1 MVAMRCA
8 HATIAAAIL
17 LALVGHSE
25 AADPPFAL
33 ATEEFMVD
41 AGDPGVQ
48 LYVRNKHPVDLT
60 QVPSGHVLLYVHG
73 ATQPSE
79 ATFDLQLEGLSWMDY
94 IASRGWDVYLMDA
107 RGYGGSTRSPE
118 LLQSDAIEAPI
129 VSTDIKVRDA
139 EAVIGFIL
147 KRRGEPRISLLGWSW
162 GTIVVGAYAA
172 THTDKVGSLVLHAPV
187 WCQGSCE
194 FDPHLAEARSD
205 SSETRRELGLV
216 VESSMEGAR
225 NRMQAGVPYDRRD
238 ELLPLESFA
247 AWSAAALATDPVGA
261 TQTPPVLR
269 VPPGVNQDSQASW
282 DQGKSY
288 YDPGKITA
296 PTLVVVAEWDDS
308 TPPDGAKA
316 LHDSLASSAHRRF
329 VELKEGSHMMLLEK
343 NRMSLFEAVQQFLD
357 TASAPH

>member
-1 MVAMRCA
+1 MRCA
-8 HATIAAAIL
+8 HATIGAAIL
-17 LALVGHSE
+17 LVLVGQSE
-25 AADPPFAL
+25 AAEPPFAL
-33 ATEEFMVD
+33 ATEEFMVY
-41 AGDPGVQ
+41 AGDPGVR
-48 LYVRNKHPVDLT
+48 LYVRSKHPVDLT
-60 QVPSGHVLLYVHG
+60 QVPAGHILLYVHG

-79 ATFDLQLEGLSWMDY
+79 ATFDLALQGTSWMDY

-107 RGYGGSTRSPE
+107 RGYGGSMRSPE
-118 LLQSDAIEAPI
+118 LLQPDATKAPI

-172 THTDKVGSLVLHAPV
+172 THTDKVGSLILHAPV
-187 WCQGSCE
+187 WCQGPCE
-194 FDPHLAEARSD
+194 FDPHLARSD
-205 SSETRRELGLV
+205 SIETSRELGLV

-238 ELLPLESFA
+238 ELLPPESFA
-247 AWSAAALATDPVGA
+247 AWSAAALATDAVGA
-261 TQTPPVLR
+261 TQAPPVLR
-269 VPPGVNQDSQASW
+269 VPPGVNQDTQAYW

-308 TPPDGAKA
+308 TPPAEAKA
-316 LHDSLASSAHRRF
+316 LYDSLANSADRRF

>member
-8 HATIAAAIL
+8 HSGIAAAIL
-17 LALVGHSE
+17 LALVGQSE
-25 AADPPFAL
+25 AAEPPFAL

-41 AGDPGVQ
+41 ASDPGVR

-60 QVPSGHVLLYVHG
+60 QVPAGHILLYVHG

-79 ATFDLQLEGLSWMDY
+79 ATFDLPLEGTSWMDY

-139 EAVIGFIL
+139 EAVVDFIL
-147 KRRGEPRISLLGWSW
+147 RRRGVSRISLLGWSW
-162 GTIVVGAYAA
+162 GTVVAGAYAA
-172 THTDKVGSLVLHAPV
+172 THADKVGSLILHAPV
-187 WCQGSCE
+187 WCQGPCK
-194 FDPHLAEARSD
+194 FDPHAQARSD
-205 SSETRRELGLV
+205 SINTSRELGPV
-216 VESSMEGAR
+216 VESSMAGAR
-225 NRMQAGVPYDRRD
+225 NRMQAGVPYDQRD
-238 ELLPLESFA
+238 ELLPPESFA
-247 AWSAAALATDPVGA
+247 AWSTAALATDPVGA
-261 TQTPPVLR
+261 AKALPVLR
-269 VPPGVNQDSQASW
+269 VPPGVSQDSQAYW
-282 DQGKSY
+282 DQGKPY

-308 TPPDGAKA
+308 TPPAGAKA
-316 LHDSLASSAHRRF
+316 LYDSIANSADRQF
-329 VELKEGSHMMLLEK
+329 VELKKGSHMMLLEK
-343 NRMSLFEAVQQFLD
+343 NRKSLFEAVQQFLD

>member
-1 MVAMRCA
+1 MRCA
-8 HATIAAAIL
+8 HAGIAAAIL
-17 LALVGHSE
+17 LALVGQSE
-25 AADPPFAL
+25 AAEPPFAL
-33 ATEEFMVD
+33 ATEEFMVE
-41 AGDPGVQ
+41 AGDPGVR
-48 LYVRNKHPVDLT
+48 LYVRNKHPFDLT
-60 QVPSGHVLLYVHG
+60 QVPAGHILLYVHG
-73 ATQPSE
+73 GTQPSE
-79 ATFDLQLEGLSWMDY
+79 ATFDLPLEGTSWMDY

-139 EAVIGFIL
+139 EAVIDFIL

-162 GTIVVGAYAA
+162 GTIVVGAFAA
-172 THTDKVGSLVLHAPV
+172 SHTEKVGGLVLFAPV
-187 WCQGSCE
+187 WCQGPCE
-194 FDPHLAEARSD
+194 FDPHLAEARPD
-205 SSETRRELGLV
+205 ATEAGRELGLV

-238 ELLPLESFA
+238 ELLPPESFA

-261 TQTPPVLR
+261 SQAPPVLR
-269 VPPGVNQDSQASW
+269 VPPGVDQDFQAFW

-288 YDPGKITA
+288 YDPRKIAA

-308 TPPDGAKA
+308 TPPAGAKA
-316 LHDSLASSAHRRF
+316 LYDSLANSADRRF

-357 TASAPH
+357 AASAPH